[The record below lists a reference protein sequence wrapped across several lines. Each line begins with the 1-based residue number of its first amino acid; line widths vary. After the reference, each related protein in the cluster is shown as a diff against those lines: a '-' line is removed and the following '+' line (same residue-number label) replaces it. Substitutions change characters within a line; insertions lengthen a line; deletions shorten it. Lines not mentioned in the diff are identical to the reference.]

1 MKTKM
6 RLGDILVQAGK
17 IKDFDLVN
25 ALKKQAV
32 TGKRLGEILLEDGLV
47 SEEDILAVLGMQ
59 LGLQRVSLE
68 FEVIDTNSIR
78 KIPEAIA
85 RKHGVMP
92 FKMNG
97 NDLIVVTS
105 DPFNIMADEDLKL
118 VSGMN
123 IIKALDTK
131 QSIEEAINKYYTKQY
146 AEKVATALGI
156 QEKELAKANMQENL
170 EEEEINKEAP
180 VVKLVDTLIQNA
192 VRMGGSD
199 IHIEP
204 FEKEIRVRVRVDGEL
219 QSILSIPKESQST
232 LITRIKILAN
242 LNIAEKRVP
251 QDGRI
256 IKNIDDKK
264 IDLRVSVLPTVNG
277 EKVVIRILASSQALI
292 NKEALGM
299 KPDDMEK
306 LVKLMS
312 IPYGIILV
320 TGPTGSGKST
330 TLYTIL
336 SELNTIDKNIIT
348 VEDPV
353 EYMMDGI
360 NQVNVNAKAGMT
372 FASGLRSILR
382 QDPDIIMLGEIRDGE
397 TAEIAI
403 RAAITG
409 HVVLST
415 LHTNDAP
422 SSIARLADMGV
433 EPYLVSTS
441 VTGIIAQR
449 LVRRI
454 CTNCLTE
461 YEATEYE
468 KKILG
473 LPITTDLKLAKGE
486 GCPACNNTGYK
497 GRVGIYEIMEVD
509 REIRDAVTEGKTSD
523 MVKDIAIKNGMKTL
537 NSACREHVMDR
548 VTTVDELMRVAF
560 LRE

>member
-25 ALKKQAV
+25 ALKRQAV

-59 LGLQRVSLE
+59 LDLQRVSLE

-156 QEKELAKANMQENL
+156 QEKELAKANMKANI
-170 EEEEINKEAP
+170 EEEINKEAP
-180 VVKLVDTLIQNA
+180 VVKLVDTLIENA

-219 QSILSIPKESQST
+219 QSILSIQKESQST

-256 IKNIDDKK
+256 IKSIDDKK

-277 EKVVIRILASSQALI
+277 EKVVIRILASLQALI

-299 KPDDMEK
+299 KSDDMEK

-441 VTGIIAQR
+441 ITGIIAQR

-454 CTNCLTE
+454 CTNCLKK

-468 KKILG
+468 KKVLG

-509 REIRDAVTEGKTSD
+509 REIRDAVTDGKTSD

-537 NSACREHVMDR
+537 DSACIEHVIDR

>member
-25 ALKKQAV
+25 ALKRQAV

-59 LGLQRVSLE
+59 LDLQRVSLE

-156 QEKELAKANMQENL
+156 QEKELAKANMKANI
-170 EEEEINKEAP
+170 EEEINKEAP
-180 VVKLVDTLIQNA
+180 VVKLVDTLIENA

-219 QSILSIPKESQST
+219 QSILSIQKESQST

-256 IKNIDDKK
+256 IKSIDDKK

-299 KPDDMEK
+299 KSDDMEK

-336 SELNTIDKNIIT
+336 SELNTIGKNIIT

-353 EYMMDGI
+353 EYMMYGI
-360 NQVNVNAKAGMT
+360 NQVNVNAKAGIT

-415 LHTNDAP
+415 LHTNDSA

-433 EPYLVSTS
+433 EPYLLSTS
-441 VTGIIAQR
+441 ITGIIAQR

-454 CTNCLTE
+454 CTNCLKE

-468 KKILG
+468 KKVLG

-509 REIRDAVTEGKTSD
+509 REIRDAVTDGKTSD

-537 NSACREHVMDR
+537 DSACIEHVIDR

>member
-17 IKDFDLVN
+17 ITENDLVN
-25 ALKKQAV
+25 ALKRQAV

-47 SEEDILAVLGMQ
+47 SEEDVLAVLGMQ
-59 LGLQRVSLE
+59 LELQRVSLE

-78 KIPEAIA
+78 KIPEALA
-85 RKHGVMP
+85 RKHSVMP
-92 FKMNG
+92 YKIKG
-97 NDLIVVTS
+97 NSLIVVTS

-123 IIKALDTK
+123 IIKALDTTA
-131 QSIEEAINKYYTKQY
+131 SIEEAINKYYTKQY

-156 QEKELAKANMQENL
+156 QEKEIAKANMQDNTEQ
-170 EEEEINKEAP
+170 EEINKEAP

-192 VRMGGSD
+192 IRMGGSD

-232 LITRIKILAN
+232 LITRIKILAD
-242 LNIAEKRVP
+242 LNIAERRVP

-256 IKNIDDKK
+256 IKNIDNKK

-299 KPDDMEK
+299 KKDDMEK
-306 LVKLMS
+306 LVELMN

-336 SELNTIDKNIIT
+336 GELNTVDKNIIT

-360 NQVNVNAKAGMT
+360 NQVSVNVKAGMT

-433 EPYLVSTS
+433 ESYLVATS

-454 CTNCLTE
+454 CKNCAKE
-461 YEATEYE
+461 YEASEHE
-468 KKILG
+468 KKIVGVPL
-473 LPITTDLKLAKGE
+473 TTDLKLHKGE
-486 GCPACNNTGYK
+486 GCPICNNTGYK

-509 REIRDAVTEGKTSD
+509 RDIRDAVTDGATAD
-523 MVKDIAIKNGMKTL
+523 MVKDIAVKAGMKTL
-537 NSACREHVMDR
+537 NTACREHVLEG
-548 VTTVDELMRVAF
+548 VTTIEELMRVAF